1 MTNHPRRPVRP
12 DICCRVWNKDLA
24 VKHLLTF
31 LIAISALLG
40 ATVVPAQRPP
50 TTVEVAPVEVAPA
63 VERAELIGS
72 LRAQEQVTIAPEL
85 AGRVAQ
91 IHAEEGQPV
100 AAGALLFTLD
110 QALLRAELAER
121 EATVALSQRNFDR
134 AREMSSKRLIAQSD
148 FDQAGSNLDVA
159 RASLQSIRVR
169 LDKTELRAPF
179 AGVLGLRTVSTGEYV
194 SAGQRLAALAQ
205 IDPIKLDVQ
214 VPERFLS
221 RLSVGLPVQAQID
234 ALAAR
239 VIEGAVLAI
248 DPVVDPISRTV
259 AVRASFPNA
268 DGSLKPG
275 MFARVGIELSRMDQ
289 ALWVP
294 EQALVPEAAD
304 TIVYR
309 VVDGRAV
316 ATPVTTGLRQP
327 GKVQITSGLSAA
339 DRVISA
345 GQIKIGDGA
354 PVAAAGESTP

>member
-1 MTNHPRRPVRP
+1 M
-12 DICCRVWNKDLA
+12 
-24 VKHLLTF
+24 KHLLTLF
-31 LIAISALLG
+31 VALPLLFGSAVAL
-40 ATVVPAQRPP
+40 AQRPP

-72 LRAQEQVTIAPEL
+72 LRAQEQVTIAAEL
-85 AGRVAQ
+85 AGRIAQ

-100 AAGALLFTLD
+100 AAGELLFTLD

-134 AREMSSKRLIAQSD
+134 AEEMTSKRLIARSD
-148 FDQAGSNLDVA
+148 FDQARSTLDVA
-159 RASLQSIRVR
+159 RAGLQSIRVR

-179 AGVLGLRTVSTGEYV
+179 AGILGLRTVSTGEYV

-214 VPERFLS
+214 VPERFLA
-221 RLSVGLPVQAQID
+221 RLSEGQPVQAQID
-234 ALAAR
+234 ALSAR
-239 VIEGAVLAI
+239 VIRGEIIAI
-248 DPVVDPISRTV
+248 DPVVDPVSRTV
-259 AVRASFPNA
+259 AVRASFANPEA
-268 DGSLKPG
+268 ELKPG
-275 MFARVGIELSRMDQ
+275 MFARVGIELSRNDQ
-289 ALWVP
+289 GLWIP
-294 EQALVPEAAD
+294 EQALVPGVKD

-327 GKVQITSGLSAA
+327 GKVQVTSGLSTA

-345 GQIKIGDGA
+345 GQIKIGDGS
-354 PVAAAGESTP
+354 PVSAAGGSTP